1 MQVVDEGGVVPVRV
15 LNPNARL
22 AASGGASFQR
32 RLEERINLLAGLRTE
47 RDVCRRRERLPP
59 IDREVVQPIGPV
71 MHAVVLHVK
80 FAVPQRCEGG
90 RVEATARIEVLHDE
104 QDVIDD
110 DAPDRYTR
118 SSLLF
123 LFIRSPSGSMRR
135 VAGIDLPEAARQ
147 LLVSDAV
154 AHVVTIDE
162 DGTPHITLAWVGLE
176 DDEIVLA
183 TMPEQRKLRNLRRD
197 PRIAVSVPSTTTN
210 EWGLLEYLVVYG
222 TARVTEGGAAEMLQ
236 RLAHTYI
243 GPGVVFPNVPDP
255 PPGFVTRITPQRLGG
270 VGPWNPPPG

>member
-1 MQVVDEGGVVPVRV
+1 
-15 LNPNARL
+15 
-22 AASGGASFQR
+22 
-32 RLEERINLLAGLRTE
+32 
-47 RDVCRRRERLPP
+47 
-59 IDREVVQPIGPV
+59 
-71 MHAVVLHVK
+71 
-80 FAVPQRCEGG
+80 
-90 RVEATARIEVLHDE
+90 
-104 QDVIDD
+104 
-110 DAPDRYTR
+110 
-118 SSLLF
+118 
-123 LFIRSPSGSMRR
+123 MRR

-270 VGPWNPPPG
+270 VGPWNPAPG